1 MEPTMPRPALT
12 ERPGDTPLTT
22 EITWIGHSTA
32 LIRTGD
38 TWILTDPVLRG
49 RTAHLRRR
57 SPLLP
62 EDWPARVDAILIS
75 HLHLDHCDLP
85 TLRRLGRHVPI
96 VVPAGAGAWL
106 RKRGFRQI
114 EELAIG
120 DTLRVERVEVTA
132 VPAMHSGHR
141 VPFGPTTATVGYVV
155 RGGHTTYFAG
165 DTDLFDDM
173 ASIDPAIDAALIPVW
188 GWGRTLGS
196 GHLDPER
203 AAEAVA
209 LLRPRLA
216 IPIHWGTLHPIG
228 TGIRDRRFLEN
239 PPHRFATLV
248 RLTAP
253 DVDVHIIEPGGRLE
267 IS

>member
-120 DTLRVERVEVTA
+120 DTNWTLVVQGLNEQRRPAPEARQLYEETQESSER
-132 VPAMHSGHR
+132 
-141 VPFGPTTATVGYVV
+141 
-155 RGGHTTYFAG
+155 
-165 DTDLFDDM
+165 
-173 ASIDPAIDAALIPVW
+173 
-188 GWGRTLGS
+188 
-196 GHLDPER
+196 R
-203 AAEAVA
+203 AAEQET
-209 LLRPRLA
+209 RRLA
-216 IPIHWGTLHPIG
+216 PVPGSDLRGRPTKKA
-228 TGIRDRRFLEN
+228 RRQIKGFNE
-239 PPHRFATLV
+239 F
-248 RLTAP
+248 
-253 DVDVHIIEPGGRLE
+253 
-267 IS
+267 